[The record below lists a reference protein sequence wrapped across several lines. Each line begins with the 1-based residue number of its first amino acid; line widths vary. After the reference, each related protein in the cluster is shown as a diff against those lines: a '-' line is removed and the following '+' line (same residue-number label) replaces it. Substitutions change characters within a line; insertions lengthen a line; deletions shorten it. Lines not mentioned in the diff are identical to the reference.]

1 MIFFFIW
8 RELLTQV
15 ERNVPLILSAVPTH
29 IPNSS
34 ARKSEHHFSYFYN
47 NICLQFSCFPA
58 VFMIQRKNVF
68 FFPSPQCCPSADDTW
83 IMLDNVIEQIISEA
97 SLALCNM
104 IYTAWSCTEIINW
117 KLVAVNW
124 SSSKGPYDAPLLCW
138 TIPCQTNV
146 NLWNGAFTPGWSL
159 NTSQCIYKVLF
170 LFKALEKK
178 NLHIPASSKYYM

>member
-1 MIFFFIW
+1 MKRIVDSSGKECALNSFSSSYPHTQQLCSEIW
-8 RELLTQV
+8 APFLLFLQQHLPPV
-15 ERNVPLILSAVPTH
+15 FVLS
-29 IPNSS
+29 SS
-34 ARKSEHHFSYFYN
+34 FHDTKEK
-47 NICLQFSCFPA
+47 CL
-58 VFMIQRKNVF
+58 

-83 IMLDNVIEQIISEA
+83 IMLDNVIEQIISKA

-159 NTSQCIYKVLF
+159 NASQCIYKVLF